1 MLVHRL
7 SPPEAHHARLV
18 NLKDGW
24 IARTPLTFAMLDKRN
39 GEMNSHSRWTPNRPR
54 PGFTLVELLVV
65 IAIIGVLVALLL
77 PAVQAA
83 REAARRMQCL
93 NNLKQIALATQVYH
107 DSHNEFPIGHT
118 TDSATTGGD
127 GTGWSWGARILPQM
141 EQGGAFSQI
150 DFNDYCC
157 VENPTTPGQTRNTAL
172 IKTPLPFFLCPTDGA
187 PLVSRTPGSTSGSV
201 VEMATTSY
209 AGNGGSFDDSHYN
222 QDGDERANGIF
233 MRHRLP
239 TVVGTTRSAKRLK
252 EIVDGTTNTI
262 LVTESAWDVSF
273 SDEGIG
279 EFVGRKRWYG
289 SGAGSNRMIN
299 EGVASMN
306 PPNSAPNATIRRA
319 AASMHPGGVN
329 FAMVD
334 GSVRYI
340 SESVESTNRTWAQ
353 RNTPT
358 PNDPYDAA
366 RSGLAYGV
374 YQRLWSRADEL
385 IVSDF

>member
-1 MLVHRL
+1 MSS
-7 SPPEAHHARLV
+7 SPSSTLNR
-18 NLKDGW
+18 
-24 IARTPLTFAMLDKRN
+24 
-39 GEMNSHSRWTPNRPR
+39 SRA
-54 PGFTLVELLVV
+54 GFTLVELLVV

-83 REAARRMQCL
+83 REAARRSTCV

-107 DSHNEFPIGHT
+107 DTHNEFPIGHT
-118 TDSATTGGD
+118 TDSAVKAND
-127 GTGWSWGARILPQM
+127 GPGWSWGAWILPQM
-141 EQGGAFSQI
+141 EQGAAFSQI
-150 DFNDYCC
+150 DFDEYCC
-157 VENPTTPGQTRNTAL
+157 VENPTTPGQIQNVAL
-172 IKTPLPFFLCPTDGA
+172 IKTPLPFFICPTDGA
-187 PLVSRTPGSTSGSV
+187 PPVSRTPGQVAGSV

-222 QDGDERANGIF
+222 QDGDDRANGIF

-239 TVVGTTRSAKRLK
+239 TVAGTTRSSKRLK

-262 LVTESAWDVSF
+262 LVTESAWDVSY
-273 SDEGIG
+273 SDESIG

-334 GSVRYI
+334 GSVHFI
-340 SESVESTNRTWAQ
+340 TEDIESTNRTWTQ
-353 RNTPT
+353 RNTPN
-358 PNDPYDAA
+358 PEDPYDSA

-374 YQRLWSRADEL
+374 YQRLWSRADEQL
-385 IVSDF
+385 VGDF

>member
-1 MLVHRL
+1 MSS
-7 SPPEAHHARLV
+7 SPSSTL
-18 NLKDGW
+18 
-24 IARTPLTFAMLDKRN
+24 
-39 GEMNSHSRWTPNRPR
+39 NRSR

-83 REAARRMQCL
+83 REAARRSTCL
-93 NNLKQIALATQVYH
+93 NNLKQIALGTQVYH
-107 DSHNEFPIGHT
+107 DSHNEFPVGHVWAN
-118 TDSATTGGD
+118 ATSD
-127 GTGWSWGARILPQM
+127 DNGTGWSWGAKILPQM
-141 EQGGAFSQI
+141 EQGAAFSQL
-150 DFNDYCC
+150 DFNDLCC
-157 VENPTTPGQTRNTAL
+157 VENPTTPAQTRNAAV

-187 PLVSRTPGSTSGSV
+187 PPVSRTPGGGAGEV

-209 AGNGGSFDDSHYN
+209 SGNGGSFDNSHYN
-222 QDGDERANGIF
+222 EQGDDLANGIF
-233 MRHRLP
+233 MRHRHP
-239 TVVGTTRSAKRLK
+239 TVAGTTRSSKRLK
-252 EIVDGTTNTI
+252 EIVDGTTYTI

-289 SGAGSNRMIN
+289 SRAGSNRMIN

-340 SESVESTNRTWAQ
+340 SESIESTNRTWAQ
-353 RNTPT
+353 RNTPNA
-358 PNDPYDAA
+358 NDPYDSG
-366 RSGLAYGV
+366 RNGLAYGV

-385 IVSDF
+385 LVGDF